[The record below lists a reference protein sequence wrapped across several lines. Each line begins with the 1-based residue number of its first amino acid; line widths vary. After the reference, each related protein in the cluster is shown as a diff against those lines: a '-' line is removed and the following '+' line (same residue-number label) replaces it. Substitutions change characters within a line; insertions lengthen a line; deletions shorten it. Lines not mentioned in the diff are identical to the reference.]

1 MKVVFV
7 SNYFNHHQ
15 KPFSN
20 AMYNLLGDNYH
31 FIETE
36 QMEKERKNMGWGI
49 DEFPSYVISY
59 NEFIKNNNKC
69 QELIND
75 ADVVIFGSAPF
86 KLLKQRKKQN
96 KLIFRYSERPL
107 KKGLQPIKFI
117 PRCIKWNIQNPKNK
131 PIYMLCAS
139 AYTASDYKKFGL
151 FKGKTFKWGYFPK
164 VKVYDDIGNLIKN
177 KEKNSIIWVARF
189 IDLKHP
195 EIAIKLAERLKR
207 EGYNFEIKMIGN
219 GQLLPNVL
227 QKTAELGLEDC
238 VKILGAMSPEEVRSH
253 MENSEIHIF
262 TSDRNE
268 GWGAVLNE
276 AMNSACVPV
285 ASHAIGSVPFLIE
298 DGVNGLTYKDGD
310 FEDFYSKVKFLLDNP
325 DKRQEI
331 GENAYQAMINEWNAE
346 NAAKKFLYLAESFFE
361 KGKVETKFEKG
372 VCSKAKILKDDWYNG
387 YIIC

>member
-1 MKVVFV
+1 MKVVFI

-15 KPFSN
+15 KPLSD
-20 AMYNLLGDNYH
+20 AMVNLLGENYR

-36 QMEKERKNMGWGI
+36 PMEDERKNMGWGI

-151 FKGKTFKWGYFPK
+151 FKGKTFKWGYFPE
-164 VKVYDDIGNLIKN
+164 VKKYEDINSLIEEKN
-177 KEKNSIIWVARF
+177 KNSIVWVARF
-189 IDLKHP
+189 IDWKHP
-195 EIAIKLAERLKR
+195 EIAIKLAEKLKKD
-207 EGYNFEIKMIGN
+207 GYDFELKMIGN
-219 GQLLPNVL
+219 GTLLANVS
-227 QKTAELGLEDC
+227 KEVEECGLTNC
-238 VKILGAMSPEEVRSH
+238 VNILGAMSPEEVRSH
-253 MENSEIHIF
+253 MEKSEIHIF

-276 AMNSACVPV
+276 SMNSACVPV
-285 ASHAIGSVPFLIE
+285 ANYAIGSVPFLLK
-298 DGVNGLTYKDGD
+298 DGENGFIYKDGD
-310 FEDFYSKVKFLLDNP
+310 FEDFYNKVKYLLDNP
-325 DKRQEI
+325 EKRIEMGQK
-331 GENAYQAMINEWNAE
+331 AYQTMVNEWNAE
-346 NAAKKFLYLAESFFE
+346 NAAKKFLSLVKSFFE
-361 KGKVETKFEKG
+361 IGKIENKFNKG
-372 VCSKAKILKDDWYNG
+372 VCSKE
-387 YIIC
+387 